1 MGEQLYGLTVRNL
14 QDLENQLELNLQGVR
29 MKKVKCLLDSHWE
42 GMEIN
47 VLDWLIPLMTKLN
60 TTKQLTSLIKFCRN
74 KFWKMKSK
82 SWTER
87 SFWEI
92 TFANFPLKHFMTL
105 TDLYIFTY
113 RETLSSRKMWNF
125 TRR

>member
-14 QDLENQLELNLQGVR
+14 QDLENQLELSLQGVR
-29 MKKVKCLLDSHWE
+29 MKKVKCFSDSHWE